1 MSEPGCKANEAADT
15 IVEHLDKGHGDVG
28 SWSTLM
34 QLFERYGF
42 AGLAC
47 LGIAW
52 FANTAIE
59 YEREKMLPALES
71 TAKAIERNTE
81 VIRQLPAELRKTPH
95 ELEAE
100 TKK

>member
-1 MSEPGCKANEAADT
+1 MSEPGSNANEALE
-15 IVEHLDKGHGDVG
+15 VVGGHLDKGQSEVG

-81 VIRQLPAELRKTPH
+81 VIRQLPAELRKVPH
-95 ELEAE
+95 EVEEE